1 MKYIDSSF
9 DLVRNILL
17 AVVDLF
23 KSVVRQRKLLKL
35 NKIIINF

>member
-1 MKYIDSSF
+1 MKYIDSSS

-23 KSVVRQRKLLKL
+23 KSVARQRE
-35 NKIIINF
+35 IIEIE